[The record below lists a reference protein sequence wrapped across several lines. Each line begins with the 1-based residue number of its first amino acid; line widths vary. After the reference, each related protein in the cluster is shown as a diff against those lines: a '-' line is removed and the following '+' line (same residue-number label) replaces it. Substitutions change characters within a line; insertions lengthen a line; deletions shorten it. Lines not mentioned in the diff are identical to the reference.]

1 MSTPMSEDKGV
12 PTLPDY
18 QTSPARSTEHLAP
31 KTEAQV
37 GHGEKVEVK
46 KYHNVALSEATAA
59 QKPSLFTGRMFLVF
73 PQSILHRA
81 LW

>member
-1 MSTPMSEDKGV
+1 MSEDRGF
-12 PTLPDY
+12 PTSPDH
-18 QTSPARSTEHLAP
+18 QTSPAQSTEHLAS

-73 PQSILHRA
+73 LQLVLHRA